1 MQVKPI
7 SQKGREL
14 EAKLTL
20 DKGVW
25 DLPENIDLVTQ
36 VLYVFNNNQRRSTA
50 NAKTRAQVSGGG
62 RKPWR
67 QKGTGRARAGSTRSP
82 LWIKGGVTFVP
93 SDRNWKKKINEKM
106 KKRAVATVLSS
117 RLNEKAIKFVKFADK
132 GEVKDFRKDIVKIA
146 NGVKTLVVSEKENI
160 LKSVRN
166 VRNFK
171 MATPINLNVYDS
183 LNNSL
188 LLIDVDAIKVIEKR
202 LKNEK

>member
-1 MQVKPI
+1 MQIKPI

-14 EAKLTL
+14 EGKLTL
-20 DKGVW
+20 DKSVW
-25 DLPENIDLVTQ
+25 DLPENIDLITQ
-36 VLYVFNNNQRRSTA
+36 ALYVFNNNQRRSTA

-82 LWIKGGVTFVP
+82 IWIKGGVTFVP

-106 KKRAVATVLSS
+106 KKKAIATVLSS

-132 GEVKDFRKDIVKIA
+132 GEPKDLRKDIVKIA
-146 NGVKTLVVSEKENI
+146 NGVKTLVLSEKENI

-166 VRNFK
+166 VKNFK
-171 MATPINLNVYDS
+171 MATPKNLNIYDS
-183 LNNSL
+183 LNNTL
-188 LLIDVDAIKVIEKR
+188 LLIDVDAVKVIEKR